1 MAKSL
6 MVLGTASNVGK
17 SVLCTALCRILAQDG
32 YRVAPFKAQNMSL
45 NSAATPSGR
54 EIGRAQA
61 VQAAACGIAPN
72 EHMNPVLLK
81 PMSGHRTQVVLQGRV
96 YETTSARDYLE
107 ARLGAVWAA
116 VVESYRYLADRYE
129 VLVME
134 GAGSPVEMN
143 LKPRDIANLRM
154 AEEAD
159 ADVLLAADIDRGG
172 VFAAVVGTLH
182 LMTPRERA
190 RVKGVVINKFRGD
203 PSLFADGVRLLEAY
217 AGVPVLGVIP
227 HIPDLNIEA
236 EDSVALELAGGRA
249 AQEPAP
255 GDVRVAI
262 VQLPHIANFTD
273 FDPLFLEPGVFAW
286 FCRRPEELAG
296 AHAVILP
303 GSKHTVHDLAWL
315 RETGMDR
322 AMAERRAVGADV
334 VGVCGG
340 YQMLGRLIQDPLGAE
355 SDAPVTEGLGWL
367 PVVTTMA
374 AEKRTVRVAGELLG
388 AFPGVPVTGYEIH
401 MGRTALD
408 AGGRPFARLQ
418 RVGAVEGLGP
428 DGAIAEADLAGEIV
442 TRDGLAQ
449 DGAIAADGAV
459 SEDGRVM
466 GTYLHGIFDN
476 DAFRRA
482 WLARLRARF
491 GLPEPEGP
499 GPEMAAVR
507 EAALDRLADVVRRH
521 LRMDVI
527 HRWLGPP
534 SGRAAARQ
542 DGGGERR

>member
-1 MAKSL
+1 
-6 MVLGTASNVGK
+6 
-17 SVLCTALCRILAQDG
+17 
-32 YRVAPFKAQNMSL
+32 
-45 NSAATPSGR
+45 
-54 EIGRAQA
+54 
-61 VQAAACGIAPN
+61 
-72 EHMNPVLLK
+72 
-81 PMSGHRTQVVLQGRV
+81 
-96 YETTSARDYLE
+96 
-107 ARLGAVWAA
+107 
-116 VVESYRYLADRYE
+116 
-129 VLVME
+129 
-134 GAGSPVEMN
+134 
-143 LKPRDIANLRM
+143 
-154 AEEAD
+154 
-159 ADVLLAADIDRGG
+159 
-172 VFAAVVGTLH
+172 

-227 HIPDLNIEA
+227 HIRDLNIEA
-236 EDSVALELAGGRA
+236 EDSVALEPAGGPA
-249 AQEPAP
+249 APEPAP
-255 GDVRVAI
+255 DDVRVAI

-273 FDPLFLEPGVFAW
+273 FDPLFLEPGIFAW

-322 AMAERRAVGADV
+322 AVAERRAAGADV
-334 VGVCGG
+334 IGVCGG

-355 SDAPVTEGLGWL
+355 SDEPVTEGLGWL
-367 PVVTTMA
+367 PVVTTIA

-388 AFPGVPVTGYEIH
+388 AFPGLPVTGYEIH

-408 AGGRPFARLQ
+408 TGGRPFARVRQ
-418 RVGAVEGLGP
+418 VGAVDRLAR
-428 DGAIAEADLAGEIV
+428 DCAIPAEDAREAL
-442 TRDGLAQ
+442 TRDGFAL
-449 DGAIAADGAV
+449 DGAV

-476 DAFRRA
+476 DAFRRV

-491 GLPEPEGP
+491 GLPEPAGP
-499 GPEMAAVR
+499 APEMSAVR
-507 EAALDRLADVVRRH
+507 EAALDRLADVVREH

-527 HRWLGPP
+527 HRLLGPP
-534 SGRAAARQ
+534 AGRTAVRP